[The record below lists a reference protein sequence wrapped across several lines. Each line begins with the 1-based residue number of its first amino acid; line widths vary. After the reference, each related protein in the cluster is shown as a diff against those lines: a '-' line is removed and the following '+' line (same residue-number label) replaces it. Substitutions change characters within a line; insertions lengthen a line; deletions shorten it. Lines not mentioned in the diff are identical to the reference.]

1 MRSMSKPLRLP
12 SGFLDSKG
20 ANSALVATRNTFS
33 LLGAEAPEAL
43 ASAGCEAC
51 WVLPELPQPLRAM
64 AEQARAV
71 ASHFFMFIVW
81 FSWIGLDIN

>member
-1 MRSMSKPLRLP
+1 
-12 SGFLDSKG
+12 
-20 ANSALVATRNTFS
+20 
-33 LLGAEAPEAL
+33 
-43 ASAGCEAC
+43 
-51 WVLPELPQPLRAM
+51 LPQPLRAM